1 MPRGR
6 PKNVVL
12 EEAQPEATTIVV
24 ETPSQLEVAQARQAQ
39 LLELRGLMFAEGVDS
54 ISKLD
59 AILSQV
65 NEEVRKLS

>member
-6 PKNVVL
+6 PTKETL
-12 EEAQPEATTIVV
+12 EEVAPEETV
-24 ETPSQLEVAQARQAQ
+24 EVTETVSPLEVAQARQAQ

-59 AILSQV
+59 ALLSQV
-65 NEEVRKLS
+65 NEEVRRLS

>member
-6 PKNVVL
+6 PKKETL
-12 EEAQPEATTIVV
+12 EEVAPEETV
-24 ETPSQLEVAQARQAQ
+24 EVTETVSPLEVAQARQAE
-39 LLELRGLMFAEGVDS
+39 LLELRSLMLSEGVDS

-65 NEEVRKLS
+65 NEEVRRLS